1 MPSKTVKRS
10 LSAGSAEAW
19 LAKLRRMPIKQATA
33 VSNAPAIPSADFQMV
48 DVTAAMKHLFDELL
62 EGHNQQIER
71 VWRCENSKLFSEYT
85 AMRAK
90 LPDTDDLL
98 ESGNEHFSLIA
109 AQDVAPSIN
118 EKLLWHGKREQNI
131 ACLVVAVLHTSLL

>member
-1 MPSKTVKRS
+1 MPSARNATVDHHSQVAFK
-10 LSAGSAEAW
+10 
-19 LAKLRRMPIKQATA
+19 AK
-33 VSNAPAIPSADFQMV
+33 APAIPSADFQMV

-62 EGHNQQIER
+62 LGHNQVVER

-85 AMRAK
+85 AMREK

-109 AQDVAPSIN
+109 AQDVLPSIN
-118 EKLLWHGKREQNI
+118 EKLLWHGK
-131 ACLVVAVLHTSLL
+131 